1 MGCEETS
8 NHGGEKDGRKAVGM
22 DEVTKEEYS
31 RNMEGNIRN
40 LVQRLKKRLRNSME
54 KLKMTLRL

>member
-1 MGCEETS
+1 
-8 NHGGEKDGRKAVGM
+8 M